1 MSIHH
6 NELCVNSEIY
16 QKPFPHFGRP
26 RIIGYIDIENLKY
39 AQNIRNCEVS
49 FDLNEQINNVIRKPA
64 DLDVKLTEL
73 LKFLLDHQHR
83 LKLQASN
90 KIESA
95 TIFCYRGLMTCVAC
109 TPYENRDPWKI
120 VAILFKGN
128 IYLCARD
135 TEEKK
140 MQKKNMTVRDLMFS
154 SWGYKFEQ
162 YVVSDSPQTDPTPE
176 MPVNEME
183 EFSLVLKTNINR
195 HNIVFGA
202 EMDGIRCDKECVQEK
217 PDLVLGPE
225 ALIQYLSSKEFIEI
239 KTSRHIETSNQD
251 RNFRR
256 FKAKKWWCQ
265 SFLVGID
272 TILCGFRNDDGIVE
286 RLKTYRVADLPKM
299 SKKFWDPNVCFNFLD
314 TFFTYVK
321 RCLYKEIKLKFGE
334 MGLNN
339 LHSVPLT
346 GLLFEWK
353 PGCNVRV
360 NRNYRH
366 EDDQII
372 PDVFIN
378 NYGKYDNCWDDI

>member
-49 FDLNEQINNVIRKPA
+49 FDLNEQINN
-64 DLDVKLTEL
+64 
-73 LKFLLDHQHR
+73 
-83 LKLQASN
+83 
-90 KIESA
+90 
-95 TIFCYRGLMTCVAC
+95 
-109 TPYENRDPWKI
+109 
-120 VAILFKGN
+120 GN

-176 MPVNEME
+176 MPVNETE

-286 RLKTYRVADLPKM
+286 R
-299 SKKFWDPNVCFNFLD
+299 
-314 TFFTYVK
+314 
-321 RCLYKEIKLKFGE
+321 CLYKEIKLKFGE

-372 PDVFIN
+372 PDKGRIE
-378 NYGKYDNCWDDI
+378 KEMLTQ